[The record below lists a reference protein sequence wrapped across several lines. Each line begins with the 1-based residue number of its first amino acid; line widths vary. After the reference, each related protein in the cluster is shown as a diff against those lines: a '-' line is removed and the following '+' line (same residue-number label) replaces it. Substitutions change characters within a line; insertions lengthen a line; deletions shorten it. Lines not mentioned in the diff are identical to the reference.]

1 MSAFRFIL
9 SFSFVELFF
18 FAKILQVEPVRVGA
32 VSYLNTKPFVL
43 GLTRSPQP
51 PIIQL
56 SADYPA
62 AIATQLQEKKIDIGL
77 IPVAAMSRIPDARLV
92 TDFCIGAEGPVA
104 SVAIF
109 SEVPLEKVTTLILDY
124 QSNTSVSLARILLK
138 EYWQLNPTLEA
149 AGIDFMQKIKGTTA
163 AVVIGDR
170 ALDIYYQYPYRY
182 DLAEA
187 WMAHTG
193 LPFVFAAWVANR
205 HLPDDFIASFNNAL
219 EWGVDHWQDLL
230 PNLPPLSYDP
240 VTYFSRNIS
249 YELTSQK
256 KQGMELFL
264 KKLLSLT
271 SW

>member
-1 MSAFRFIL
+1 M
-9 SFSFVELFF
+9 
-18 FAKILQVEPVRVGA
+18 EPVRVGA
-32 VSYLNTKPFVL
+32 VSYLNTQPFVL

-51 PIIQL
+51 PIIHI

-62 AIATQLQEKKIDIGL
+62 AIATRLQEKKIDIGL
-77 IPVAAMSRIPDARLV
+77 IPVAAMNRIPDARV
-92 TDFCIGAEGPVA
+92 ITDFCIGAEGPVA

-109 SEVPLEKVTTLILDY
+109 SEVPLEKVTTLLLDY

-138 EYWQLNPTLEA
+138 EYWQLNPTLQA
-149 AGIDFMQKIKGTTA
+149 AGVDFMQQISGTTA

-205 HLPDDFIASFNNAL
+205 PLPDDFIASFNNAL
-219 EWGVDHWQDLL
+219 AWGVDHWQDLL
-230 PNLPPLSYDP
+230 PNLPAMSYDP

-249 YELTSQK
+249 YLLNQK
-256 KQGMELFL
+256 KKEGMQLFIE
-264 KKLLSLT
+264 KLQQLSVEPIKL
-271 SW
+271 